1 MSCTLSATSSQPVNV
16 LVRQVVWNKR
26 MDRKSLSD
34 PPNKGVWENT
44 FDPRRPP
51 VFPTWNPQQA
61 EITIVILMCFKA
73 SEVGSHSY
81 FCLELGVQLTVQFSE
96 VPI

>member
-16 LVRQVVWNKR
+16 PVRQVVWNKR

-61 EITIVILMCFKA
+61 EKTIVISMFLRPQK
-73 SEVGSHSY
+73 SEVIAISAWDWGSS
-81 FCLELGVQLTVQFSE
+81 
-96 VPI
+96 